1 MKKICDICGEKLGFY
16 KFRYDEGV
24 ICKACY
30 KKASKN
36 FVETIRHKTYHEI
49 KSLCEEENTQL
60 EQLIFEKTGK
70 VGNYILL
77 DDKNKQLCIPH
88 NRANESERKQV
99 EFVLYEDINK
109 IQLSCVPDITEEEL
123 SNWEKNKEKKVITSL
138 EIFIYTKTRND
149 IRKIIMLSS
158 PVRVN
163 SFAFRRIFAFTK
175 KILKILNEIQEKN
188 EKSEENKIE
197 ENYEEV

>member
-1 MKKICDICGEKLGFY
+1 MK
-16 KFRYDEGV
+16 
-24 ICKACY
+24 
-30 KKASKN
+30 
-36 FVETIRHKTYHEI
+36 
-49 KSLCEEENTQL
+49 
-60 EQLIFEKTGK
+60 
-70 VGNYILL
+70 
-77 DDKNKQLCIPH
+77 
-88 NRANESERKQV
+88 
-99 EFVLYEDINK
+99 
-109 IQLSCVPDITEEEL
+109 
-123 SNWEKNKEKKVITSL
+123 
-138 EIFIYTKTRND
+138 IFIYTKTRND